1 MIQLTPEAMDLF
13 QAGVEDRPGVAYQ
26 CTCAQAPPPT
36 PSGLARSLGG
46 PWRAISSAIF
56 TTMYGITA
64 RYDERYPCAAPEHA
78 DEIVT
83 MLTRAF
89 GKVPGA
95 RANDGVVPVLSQIWG
110 RVAWAGYADHLDVL
124 GHFPGAVTPRPFWSS
139 IFGGG
144 GGMGAK
150 AAKAAKTARAAAT
163 FRRGAPNEPA
173 IPVEIE
179 VDAAAAAGGAA
190 PDPVADTRHVD
201 WLRSGAGFDE
211 RSFAVL
217 MDALATGM
225 LEAC

>member
-1 MIQLTPEAMDLF
+1 MDLF
-13 QAGVEDRPGVAYQ
+13 QAGVEDRPGVSYQ

-36 PSGLARSLGG
+36 PGGLARSLGG

-64 RYDERYPCAAPEHA
+64 RYDERYPCAAPENGEEVDA
-78 DEIVT
+78 V
-83 MLTRAF
+83 LLRAF
-89 GKVPGA
+89 GKMPGA

-139 IFGGG
+139 LFGRGG
-144 GGMGAK
+144 RGAK
-150 AAKAAKTARAAAT
+150 DAAARRRGADPERESEVEARAAA
-163 FRRGAPNEPA
+163 
-173 IPVEIE
+173 
-179 VDAAAAAGGAA
+179 GGVA
-190 PDPVADTRHVD
+190 PDQVADTRHVD
-201 WLRSGAGFDE
+201 WLRSGSGFDE